1 MKDIEYL
8 SLYLPYDL
16 QLLENCDH
24 WFDPIPDRIVTM
36 TGLLDTDL
44 KLPQQY
50 DNEPI
55 ECFHISYRVDEKTTG
70 NDYSKYFKPLL
81 YPLSMLTEEIEHE
94 REKVIL
100 LEKLFKEMYPNY
112 YFPEFNPDDVWT
124 SGEVF
129 TWSGF
134 GISARYQYMTFSTI
148 QFMARHHVDF
158 ARLIDQGKAIDKSKL

>member
-1 MKDIEYL
+1 MVMKDIEYL

-16 QLLENCDH
+16 QLLENCEH
-24 WFDPIPDRIVTM
+24 WFDPIPDRVVTM

-81 YPLSMLTEEIEHE
+81 YPLSILTEEIEHE
-94 REKVIL
+94 GERFVP
-100 LEKLFKEMYPNY
+100 LEKLYGFMKGHDYDLGYEGFVTVLTNIKTDHQPMILLLEMVKYH
-112 YFPEFNPDDVWT
+112 FDVFNL
-124 SGEVF
+124 
-129 TWSGF
+129 
-134 GISARYQYMTFSTI
+134 I
-148 QFMARHHVDF
+148 QE
-158 ARLIDQGKAIDKSKL
+158 GKAIDKSKL

>member
-1 MKDIEYL
+1 MTQIEIL

-55 ECFHISYRVDEKTTG
+55 ECFSYFIQGGSEKQPVMIILSISSMKGKGLCLSQALG
-70 NDYSKYFKPLL
+70 N
-81 YPLSMLTEEIEHE
+81 YP
-94 REKVIL
+94 V
-100 LEKLFKEMYPNY
+100 
-112 YFPEFNPDDVWT
+112 
-124 SGEVF
+124 
-129 TWSGF
+129 
-134 GISARYQYMTFSTI
+134 
-148 QFMARHHVDF
+148 
-158 ARLIDQGKAIDKSKL
+158 